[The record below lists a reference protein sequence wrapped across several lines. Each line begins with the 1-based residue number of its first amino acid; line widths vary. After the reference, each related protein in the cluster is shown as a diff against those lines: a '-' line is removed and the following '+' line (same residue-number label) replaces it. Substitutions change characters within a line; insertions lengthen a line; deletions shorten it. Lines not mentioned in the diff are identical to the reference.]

1 MADKNIGML
10 PQVPQLDDESLMVV
24 EQQGTAMKMT
34 GRQFKDFGRQSVLSE
49 VQEYVEEAREAA
61 AGAVEAVKAVA
72 DMTVSASTLE
82 SGAPATVRKTIQ
94 SGVYHL
100 AFGLPRGA
108 RGEPGPEGPRG
119 PRGLPGVGLT
129 ILGHFDTEEELKSSV
144 IAPKAGDV
152 YSVGTELPYDIYLFD
167 DYDNPVG
174 RWINY
179 GPLTG
184 GGSVLP
190 EDVVTAEGG
199 AALEFGAALGEAP
212 HVITFEDEEEPPL
225 TAEDVQFSETETVK
239 DAIDGLFT
247 SVSNGKQAVA
257 SAITDRGVPTDKD
270 AAFSTMAA
278 NIRKISGGA
287 DTSDATATPGDI
299 LSGKTAYTAAGKVE
313 GIIPTLPAQTITP
326 GTANRTIAGGQYLG
340 GTQTIQGD
348 TNLVSANIRKGVSLF
363 GVAGAMTS
371 QFQATLT
378 VKADTGAVV
387 TAKNGDTEVSALST
401 NGSVVLELPIEGAWT
416 VTAVRGVAQ
425 YNSVVVNVSSHYS
438 AELTAE
444 VHIEYFGEITAL
456 SMSRG
461 NLAAISTGENAIFAG
476 GGYGSNTFDNVDIYD
491 QQLTKSV
498 LDRLSQKRGAL
509 AAVYASGYALFGG
522 GYYDYYSSQNQH
534 YTSNVVDAYDREKV
548 HTTPDRMQARYDLG
562 AAAIGE
568 YGLFGGGRGSFSSD
582 IYAYVEAY
590 DKELVRT
597 EATVLAQPGKAS
609 AASNE
614 NYAMF
619 GVKAHVS
626 AYNKQL
632 TRTIPVG
639 LKEEYGSLTAVR
651 AGNFV
656 VFIGMPKNSYD
667 TSARPVDAYDLF
679 LTRTNPESLPA
690 HVDAIAATTLREYAV
705 VAALHLNSKD
715 NLTFAYDPY
724 LTRTT
729 PQPMRTVRVGFSGA
743 AVGEYAVF
751 GGGVYTN
758 STLTKSVEAYKYI

>member
-24 EQQGTAMKMT
+24 EQQGAAMKMT
-34 GRQFKDFGRQSVLSE
+34 GRQFKDFGKTGLLEEFQDYVDEARQAA
-49 VQEYVEEAREAA
+49 EEAK
-61 AGAVEAVKAVA
+61 GAVKAVA

-82 SGAPATVRKTIQ
+82 SGAPATVRKTLQ

-190 EDVVTAEGG
+190 ENVVTAEGG
-199 AALEFGAALGEAP
+199 GSLEFGEELGEAP

-444 VHIEYFGEITAL
+444 VHIVYYGMAITL
-456 SMSRG
+456 SNPSSSLSAVSLG
-461 NLAAISTGENAIFAG
+461 GYAIFAG
-476 GGYGSNTFDNVDIYD
+476 GVGNSGGSLSVDAFDSNLSRITLQELYQGSGDMKAAAVGDYALFSVNGTVEIYD
-491 QQLTKSV
+491 KTLARYGTKALSSNRRGMAAASIGSYALFAGGYLNSAESNIVDAFDENLTRITPTV
-498 LDRLSQKRGAL
+498 LSAQSQAL
-509 AAVYASGYALFGG
+509 AAASNANYAIFGG
-522 GYYDYYSSQNQH
+522 GISSYSKLN
-534 YTSNVVDAYDREKV
+534 NV
-548 HTTPDRMQARYDLG
+548 T
-562 AAAIGE
+562 
-568 YGLFGGGRGSFSSD
+568 
-582 IYAYVEAY
+582 
-590 DKELVRT
+590 
-597 EATVLAQPGKAS
+597 
-609 AASNE
+609 
-614 NYAMF
+614 
-619 GVKAHVS
+619 
-626 AYNKQL
+626 AYNSNL
-632 TRTIPVG
+632 TRSTPAG
-639 LKEEYGSLTAVR
+639 LSEARMSFAAVR
-651 AGNFV
+651 AGNYV
-656 VFIGMPKNSYD
+656 VFAGD
-667 TSARPVDAYDLF
+667 VETLAVDAYDLF
-679 LTRTNPESLPA
+679 LTKTLPEKFSQKRGDYAGTTIGNHGIFAGGYKRIDAQTQYYYAETDVYDPFLTHTEPQKLTKARGLLSAA
-690 HVDAIAATTLREYAV
+690 HVSDYALFCGGISRSGV
-705 VAALHLNSKD
+705 LNS
-715 NLTFAYDPY
+715 
-724 LTRTT
+724 
-729 PQPMRTVRVGFSGA
+729 
-743 AVGEYAVF
+743 GE
-751 GGGVYTN
+751 VYQY
-758 STLTKSVEAYKYI
+758 V